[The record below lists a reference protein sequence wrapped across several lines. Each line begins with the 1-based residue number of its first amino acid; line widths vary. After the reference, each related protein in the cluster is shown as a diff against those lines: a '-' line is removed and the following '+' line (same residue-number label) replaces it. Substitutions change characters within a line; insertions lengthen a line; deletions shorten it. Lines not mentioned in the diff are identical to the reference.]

1 MIMLTL
7 RALSLSLLCLTGA
20 CSAADFGPDTGVDT
34 EPGADTTTAPGL
46 HVPDGFALTVF
57 VDELPDVRSLR
68 FGPDGMLYAAQSNR
82 GRIVRLDPASVD
94 PAPELVVAD
103 LNRPY
108 GMTFHDGA
116 LYVGEQHQ
124 VIRLDGP
131 GFTERT
137 VIVPNLPT
145 GGHSTREIA
154 FGADGMLY
162 LSVGSSCNVCEES
175 NPLRAAVSRYRP
187 DGSGGEVVARGVRNS
202 AGLAVEPTTGAM
214 WASQNERDN
223 AGDDIPPEEIN
234 VLTDGTDFGWPY
246 CYGARIPNREYND
259 PARCAGT
266 TPPALAMQAHSAP
279 LGMTFYTG
287 EQFPEEWRGDLFVAF
302 HGSWNRSTPTGY
314 MLAHVEVR
322 DGRPVSYEPFA
333 WGWLEASGHVSGRP
347 VYPAVGPD
355 GSLYLSDDR
364 GGRIYRIRW
373 VGR

>member
-1 MIMLTL
+1 MLTIRTL
-7 RALSLSLLCLTGA
+7 FLSLLCLTGG
-20 CSAADFGPDTGVDT
+20 CSAADVGPHAGVDT
-34 EPGADTTTAPGL
+34 DPVADTATVSGL
-46 HVPDGFALTVF
+46 HVPDGFALTAF
-57 VDELPDVRSLR
+57 VDGLPGVRSLE
-68 FGPDGMLYAAQSNR
+68 FGPDGLLYAAQTSR
-82 GRIVRLDPASVD
+82 GRIVRLDPASAAQV
-94 PAPELVVAD
+94 PQVVATD
-103 LNRPY
+103 LNGAY
-108 GMTFHDGA
+108 GMAFHDGA

-124 VIRLDGP
+124 ITRLDGP

-145 GGHSTREIA
+145 GGHTTREIA
-154 FGADGMLY
+154 FGTDGMLY

-187 DGSGGEVVARGVRNS
+187 DGSGGEVVARGLRNS
-202 AGLAVEPTTGAM
+202 AGLAVEPTTGTM

-246 CYGARIPNREYND
+246 CYGARVPNREYND
-259 PARCAGT
+259 AARCANT
-266 TPPALAMQAHSAP
+266 TPPALSMQAHSAP
-279 LGMTFYTG
+279 LGMAFYTG

-314 MLAHVEVR
+314 MLAHVDVR

-333 WGWLEASGHVSGRP
+333 SGWLEAGGHVSGRP

-355 GSLYLSDDR
+355 GSLYLSDDL